1 MSLYLPSFGIAVAFT
16 AATLCSAS
24 IPPRLLAQT
33 PPAVRSI
40 SVGSNPESVCRG
52 FNDQLFVTLINGDE
66 PGDGTIVRLE
76 GDKPVVFARGFN
88 APKGIVFVGGQL
100 VTADETTLWTIDS
113 SGHTTKLVEA
123 KDFPTPVE
131 FLNDVAASLDGKSVL
146 VSEMTTPAP
155 MFDPSGERKLWKLD
169 SPEAQK
175 LPARGRIYRVT
186 LDGRISEVIPPG
198 NPALRF
204 PNGVAVFSKSGS
216 EQVFAADFFTGN
228 IVHFENSQLQVH
240 ASGLR
245 GLDGLT
251 ITPNAFY
258 GSSWTQGV
266 VWKIDRKSQEKQV
279 LLEGLKTA
287 ADFFFDEA
295 HKQLIVPDMVAG
307 TLTFVPLE

>member
-1 MSLYLPSFGIAVAFT
+1 MISA
-16 AATLCSAS
+16 AATTRLSA
-24 IPPRLLAQT
+24 QNT
-33 PPAVRSI
+33 PAVRTI
-40 SVGSNPESVCRG
+40 PVGTSPESVCRG

-66 PGDGTIVRLE
+66 PGDGTIVRLD

-88 APKGIVFVGGQL
+88 APKGLVFLDSLL

-113 SGHTTKLVEA
+113 DGRTAKLVEA

-131 FLNDVAASLDGKSVL
+131 FLNDVAASSDGKSVL
-146 VSEMTTPAP
+146 VSEMTTPSP
-155 MFDPSGERKLWKLD
+155 MFDPAGERKLWNLD

-186 LDGRISEVIPPG
+186 LEGRITEVIPPG

-204 PNGVAVFSKSGS
+204 PNGVAVSGIPGA

-228 IVHFENSQLQVH
+228 IVHFEGGQLHVH

-245 GLDGLT
+245 GFDGLT
-251 ITPNAFY
+251 VTPDAFY
-258 GSSWTQGV
+258 GSSWTLGV
-266 VWKIDRKSQEKQV
+266 VWKIDRKSQQKQV

-287 ADFFFDEA
+287 ADFFYDETQ
-295 HKQLIVPDMVAG
+295 KQLIVPDMVGG
-307 TLTFVPLE
+307 TLTFVPLK